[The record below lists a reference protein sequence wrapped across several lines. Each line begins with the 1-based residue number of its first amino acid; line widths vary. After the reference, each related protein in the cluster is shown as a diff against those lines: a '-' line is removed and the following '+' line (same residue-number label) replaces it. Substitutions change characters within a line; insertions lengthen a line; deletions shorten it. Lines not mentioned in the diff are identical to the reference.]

1 MPDFDTWSWD
11 RSCFSTRIN
20 QAIRAGPFSKLRSKF
35 SLFSS
40 LIHKL
45 DHFLELQNQQKLN
58 YSSAKMCHNSQT
70 PSKSWQPC
78 LWFFSSCWYCFCAAS
93 DPGSISLFRSAGC
106 SLRKDFPWCGTWVER
121 EIQPWWCSC
130 RGECWGSDGGHNRL
144 VQQEPEMNPEAAALI
159 AICRSYSSLQYSWF
173 SSAVQDLHLQLIWC
187 LALFSG
193 CIIVYILQHRLIQLN
208 AWICNRTS
216 KLVYYKYTY
225 M

>member
-40 LIHKL
+40 LIYKL
-45 DHFLELQNQQKLN
+45 DHFLELQNQRKLN
-58 YSSAKMCHNSQT
+58 YSSAKLCHNSQT
-70 PSKSWQPC
+70 TSKSWQPC

-93 DPGSISLFRSAGC
+93 DPGLVSLFRSAVC

-121 EIQPWWCSC
+121 EIQPWWCGC

-159 AICRSYSSLQYSWF
+159 AICCSYSSLQIFLVSFCCPGPASSVDLVSCAVFWLYIVYFSTGWF
-173 SSAVQDLHLQLIWC
+173 SWMPESVIE
-187 LALFSG
+187 LA
-193 CIIVYILQHRLIQLN
+193 R
-208 AWICNRTS
+208 
-216 KLVYYKYTY
+216 
-225 M
+225 

>member
-40 LIHKL
+40 LIYKL
-45 DHFLELQNQQKLN
+45 DHFLELQNQRKLN
-58 YSSAKMCHNSQT
+58 YSSAKLCHNSQT
-70 PSKSWQPC
+70 TSKSWQPC

-93 DPGSISLFRSAGC
+93 DPGLVSLFRSAVC

-121 EIQPWWCSC
+121 EIQPWWCGC

-159 AICRSYSSLQYSWF
+159 AICRSYSSLQIFLVSFYCPGPA
-173 SSAVQDLHLQLIWC
+173 SSVDLVSRAVFWLYYCIYTLAQADPAEC
-187 LALFSG
+187 LNL
-193 CIIVYILQHRLIQLN
+193 
-208 AWICNRTS
+208 
-216 KLVYYKYTY
+216 
-225 M
+225 